1 MRFLQF
7 ILILSLIAVGGFYF
21 MEKNDP
27 ASGEAID
34 NISTI
39 AKEKESVVVSKINPE
54 KQPDIPFKDD
64 LFKWIGISSEEL
76 VQTLGEP
83 NRKDISAYDYTWWV
97 YTDQEN
103 EYIQFGV
110 LDGDI
115 ETVYAAG
122 GGLEIAPASI
132 GRAYKDMNEQFSFS
146 KDVSFSKG
154 FSSYTFRL
162 NKEDLQ
168 MRPLVKVSDDIFL
181 QCYFD
186 TFTEKLSSIR
196 VLTSDILLNHRPYEI
211 EYRGE
216 LPEEPLLSDEKWAEI
231 ENGMEKQIFDLTNVL
246 RHQYGKPKL
255 VWEENLG
262 EVAFLH
268 SKDMADNNYFS
279 HYNKEGN
286 GLKERLAVE
295 DISYLAA
302 GENIAAQ
309 YPDAAAAMEGWLN
322 SEGHREALLN
332 GEYTH
337 LGAGVYRFYYTQN
350 FLSRP

>member
-1 MRFLQF
+1 MRFLRF
-7 ILILSLIAVGGFYF
+7 ILIVSLIAIAGFYF
-21 MEKNDP
+21 MEKNDLTTE
-27 ASGEAID
+27 EAIE
-34 NISTI
+34 NISPI
-39 AKEKESVVVSKINPE
+39 VKEKKSLIESKTAPE
-54 KQPDIPFKDD
+54 KQPGIPLEGD
-64 LFKWIGISSEEL
+64 LFQWIGKDSDEL

-83 NRKDISAYDYTWWV
+83 IRKDVSAYDYTWWV

-103 EYIQFGV
+103 QYIQFGV

-122 GGLEIAPASI
+122 SGLEIAPASI
-132 GRAYKDMNEQFSFS
+132 GQAYDEMKEQFSFS
-146 KDVSFSKG
+146 KEVTYNNG

-162 NKEDLQ
+162 NEDELK
-168 MRPLVKVSDDIFL
+168 MRPLVKMSDDIFL

-196 VLTSDILLNHRPYEI
+196 VLTSDILLKHRPYEI
-211 EYRGE
+211 EYRGN
-216 LPEEPLLSDEKWAEI
+216 LPDEPLLSDEDWAEV

-246 RHQYGKPKL
+246 RSHYGKSEL
-255 VWEENLG
+255 AWEENVS

-268 SKDMADNNYFS
+268 SKDMAENNYFS
-279 HYNKEGN
+279 HYSKDGN

-295 DISYLAA
+295 DIFYLAA

-332 GEYTH
+332 DDYTH